1 MHLIVNHIGEIVA
14 LKLTNVDDRKLVTE
28 MAYTL
33 FRKLCGYRSYIN
45 TALSGELIGETM

>member
-1 MHLIVNHIGEIVA
+1 MIVNHIGEIVA

-33 FRKLCGYRSYIN
+33 FRKLCGYRSYN
-45 TALSGELIGETM
+45 VGFVQMSWLR